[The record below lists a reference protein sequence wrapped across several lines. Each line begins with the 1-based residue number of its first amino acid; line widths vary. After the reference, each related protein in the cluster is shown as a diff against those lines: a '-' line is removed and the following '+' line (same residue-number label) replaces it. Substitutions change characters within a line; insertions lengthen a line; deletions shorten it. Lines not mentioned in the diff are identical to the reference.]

1 MMSGSSA
8 DETYTRLWAEA
19 ADHFQNGQVGIDP
32 YLRDKEKDRRLGLS
46 VIGRPDP
53 AVGQRFVTFLNQVK
67 LVTPNQYFYRDS
79 EFHLTVLSLFTA
91 TEAFARH
98 WRRLA
103 AYRSAVDQALSNG
116 QAFTVHYR
124 GITASKNAVMIQGFV
139 QGNQLAQMRASLR
152 QALRAAGL
160 GEGLDQRYA
169 IETAHSTVLRF
180 SSQPEDLAKLFDL
193 LRQNRTTDFGK
204 TTYQE
209 LQLVKNDWYM
219 SQDKVEVL
227 AQYSLPHSRQLVR

>member
-8 DETYTRLWAEA
+8 DETYARLWSEA
-19 ADHFQNGQVGIDP
+19 VEHFQDSQVGIDP
-32 YLRDKEKDRRLGLS
+32 YLHDKDKDRRLGLS

-53 AVGQRFVTFLNQVK
+53 AVSKQFVAFLNQAK
-67 LVTPNQYFYRDS
+67 LVAPEQYFYQDS

-91 TEAFARH
+91 TEAFQSH
-98 WRRLA
+98 WHRLD
-103 AYRSAVDQALSNG
+103 AYRSAVDRALING

-139 QGNQLAQMRASLR
+139 QGGQLAHLRAKLR

-169 IETAHSTVLRF
+169 IETAHATVLRF
-180 SSQPEDLAKLFDL
+180 TSQPGNLAKLLEL

-219 SQDKVEVL
+219 SREKVEIL
-227 AQYSLPHSRQLVR
+227 ARYPLSGGR

>member
-1 MMSGSSA
+1 MVSGSSA
-8 DETYTRLWAEA
+8 NETYTRLWAEA
-19 ADHFQNGQVGIDP
+19 ADHFQNGLVGIDP

-53 AVGQRFVTFLNQVK
+53 AVGQQFVAFLNQVK
-67 LVTPNQYFYRDS
+67 LVAPNQYFYRAS

-91 TEAFARH
+91 TEAFERH
-98 WRRLA
+98 WRRLV

-116 QAFTVHYR
+116 QALTVHYR

-139 QGNQLAQMRASLR
+139 QGSQLAQMRASLR
-152 QALRAAGL
+152 QALGAAGL
-160 GEGLDQRYA
+160 AEGLDQRYA

-180 SSQPEDLAKLFDL
+180 SSQPEDLAKLFEL
-193 LRQNRTTDFGK
+193 FGQNRTTDFGK
-204 TTYQE
+204 TTYRE

-227 AQYSLPHSRQLVR
+227 AQYFLPHSP